1 LLVLANLR
9 KSSRTLFVRNYLLNW
24 LLEKRNKAHITT
36 LCFITKNRQPMIKFF
51 RKIRYDLMEKNKT
64 AQYLKYAIGE
74 IILVVIGILIALQIN
89 NANELLK
96 SKNIKQN
103 YYIQIAADLDKEIE
117 NINARVIYLDTCITT
132 LDRYFET
139 VARSNLAP
147 KKIIKE
153 LSKVK
158 FSFRR
163 LAFNTNTIQTLESTG
178 DMKLMPT
185 QIRNALIELKRKQ
198 EQIFR
203 VGKGNYEIY
212 LNSAVK
218 GQQLGFHRIVDKK
231 TSLGVENNIPE
242 IILTMEGG
250 LILKD
255 LTDKHVKETLLEML
269 TKINK
274 IKELIALDLQ

>member
-1 LLVLANLR
+1 
-9 KSSRTLFVRNYLLNW
+9 
-24 LLEKRNKAHITT
+24 
-36 LCFITKNRQPMIKFF
+36 MIKFF

-64 AQYLKYAIGE
+64 GKYLKYAIGE
-74 IILVVIGILIALQIN
+74 VILVVIGILIALQIN

-132 LDRYFET
+132 LDRYWET

-158 FSFRR
+158 NSFRW

-178 DMKLMPT
+178 DIKLMPT
-185 QIRNALIELKRKQ
+185 QIRNALIDLKQTQ

-203 VGKGNYEIY
+203 VAKGNYEIY
-212 LNSAVK
+212 LNSAIK

-242 IILTMEGG
+242 IILTIEGG

-255 LTDKHVKETLLEML
+255 LIDKHVKEILLEML
-269 TKINK
+269 TTINK